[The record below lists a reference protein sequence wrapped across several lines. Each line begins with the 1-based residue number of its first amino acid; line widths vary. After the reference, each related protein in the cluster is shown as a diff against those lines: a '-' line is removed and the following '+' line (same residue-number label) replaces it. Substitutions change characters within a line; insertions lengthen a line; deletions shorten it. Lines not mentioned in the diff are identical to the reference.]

1 MSQYS
6 LAQWSLLTRV
16 PQKQNQGVGRTVFLP
31 EAPEAVLDLYE
42 DCLTPFPASRAHSHA
57 LVRGSCLKSLG
68 FRHHLS
74 SNSDLVCD

>member
-31 EAPEAVLDLYE
+31 EAPEAGRLCWTSMGTVL
-42 DCLTPFPASRAHSHA
+42 CPFPLLEPTLMPWFVAPA
-57 LVRGSCLKSLG
+57 
-68 FRHHLS
+68 
-74 SNSDLVCD
+74 